1 MPHIGS
7 KTRGRLP
14 RAQRPASRHV
24 GRLAEGALDL
34 HTPLRRAEDLAA
46 VPALHLDG
54 RLLLHLG
61 LLLRRAVGLRAV
73 GLAPHAGRLPLL
85 DHGLLM
91 RREHAEDRGVRPL
104 IPVLL
109 YVLDLHVLLGVH
121 AAHRDHVHAVDQ
133 EPDLLG
139 DLDEATRDG
148 HETVDEAD
156 GPKDAVV
163 ACRVLL
169 VETRL
174 HHEAIAAQRQACAA
188 ACLEDHAIPVLW
200 LAEGAARAEA
210 SAANIGLAG
219 EVQELHA
226 LIVNGAAWA
235 PAGQAELERRRA
247 RRLEEPH
254 LPMPRELLRHLLLD
268 RHLCDERLPRQDT
281 THRAATSGNCRWAY
295 P

>member
-1 MPHIGS
+1 MA
-7 KTRGRLP
+7 
-14 RAQRPASRHV
+14 RACCHDHWASEV
-24 GRLAEGALDL
+24 TRLAERAQDL
-34 HTPLRRAEDLAA
+34 HTLLRCAKDLAA

-54 RLLLHLG
+54 HALLLHLEVW
-61 LLLRRAVGLRAV
+61 LRRTMHLRR
-73 GLAPHAGRLPLL
+73 GPHARRLRLL